1 MASVISPVYVKM
13 RTDKNPNVDDAGL
26 SQITKIISLDK
37 NASEK
42 LDLKKSEIL
51 SREVYVKES

>member
-1 MASVISPVYVKM
+1 MCTYNCENTKIVKM

-42 LDLKKSEIL
+42 LEKYRKFS
-51 SREVYVKES
+51 